1 MKQELSTPTSTA
13 NEAVVIVAITVEEEA
28 IAAVTEA
35 EVETVVAIVEARKAA
50 ILVVARKVTRGIL
63 ISIQASIV
71 LSMKDEGMMQSTA
84 EKLHMTKSKKNKAE
98 MDLNSQIGHINQAL
112 NATKCP
118 QL

>member
-1 MKQELSTPTSTA
+1 MA
-13 NEAVVIVAITVEEEA
+13 NEVGVIMAITVEEEA
-28 IAAVTEA
+28 ITVV
-35 EVETVVAIVEARKAA
+35 VETKEANMVARKAA
-50 ILVVARKVTRGIL
+50 ILAVARKVTRGIL

-71 LSMKDEGMMQSTA
+71 LSMKDKGIMQITA

>member
-1 MKQELSTPTSTA
+1 MKKFA
-13 NEAVVIVAITVEEEA
+13 RMVAVAMA
-28 IAAVTEA
+28 
-35 EVETVVAIVEARKAA
+35 
-50 ILVVARKVTRGIL
+50 IL

-71 LSMKDEGMMQSTA
+71 LSMKDKGMMQSTA
-84 EKLHMTKSKKNKAE
+84 KKLHMTKSKKNKAE